1 MENHPIPQDITGFQF
16 KLIGNMT
23 VRQFAYLAT
32 GVILAWICYALPLS
46 LLIKLPFAL
55 VFGLSGVAFAFL
67 PIEGRPMDTM
77 ISNFIKA
84 LLNPTQFIYVKT
96 GGEFYSP
103 PVPKTNHPS
112 ATAQRQQTTTLSG
125 DRLKS
130 FLDSLPKNPKN
141 KLDEKEMVFFESLA
155 NISSPGSGGS
165 ISSVSPNY
173 TPPHIFSAAPVKAS
187 DLKKKEEEKK
197 EDKKE
202 TQVKEP
208 VNSQEEANQDVL
220 LGKAS
225 VLEQELQR
233 AKEEE
238 KHQAQGSADFQ
249 AAHQKVLE
257 LENLLNDTV
266 AQKKQLES
274 QILSLQKKLDMQ
286 GKKVYSPSVAIPEK
300 EPTKNIRSIPKNMS
314 KGVGI
319 PNAPEYPN
327 VITGIIKD
335 PRSNPL
341 ANILVE
347 VKDSDG
353 NPVRA
358 FKTNAIGQFASATPL
373 INGTYTIEFEDP
385 KGANKFDTIQFI
397 ADGNIILPVEVISTD
412 TREELRRSL
421 FN

>member
-23 VRQFAYLAT
+23 VRQFAYLAV
-32 GVILAWICYALPLS
+32 GVVLAWICYALPLPF
-46 LLIKLPFAL
+46 LIKLPFAL

-77 ISNFIKA
+77 ISNFVKA

-103 PVPKTNHPS
+103 PAIDTNHPS
-112 ATAQRQQTTTLSG
+112 AAAQRQQTTTLSG

-130 FLDSLPKNPKN
+130 FLDSLPKRPKN

-155 NISSPGSGGS
+155 NISSPGSGRS
-165 ISSVSPNY
+165 IPSVSPNY

-187 DLKKKEEEKK
+187 DLKKKEEE
-197 EDKKE
+197 DKKDA
-202 TQVKEP
+202 QIKEP
-208 VNSQEEANQDVL
+208 VNSQEEASQDVL

-225 VLEQELQR
+225 VLEQELQK

-238 KHQAQGSADFQ
+238 RHQAQGSADFQ

-266 AQKKQLES
+266 AQKKQLEN

-286 GKKVYSPSVAIPEK
+286 GKKVYSPSVAVPEK
-300 EPTKNIRSIPKNMS
+300 EPTKNIRSIPKSMG

-385 KGANKFDTIQFI
+385 KGVSKFDTIQFV

>member
-32 GVILAWICYALPLS
+32 GVVLAWICYALPLS
-46 LLIKLPFAL
+46 LLIKLPFSL
-55 VFGLSGVAFAFL
+55 IFGFSGVAFAFL
-67 PIEGRPMDTM
+67 PIEGRPMDVM
-77 ISNFIKA
+77 ISNFVKA
-84 LLNPTQFIYVKT
+84 LLNPTQFIYIKT
-96 GGEFYSP
+96 GGELYSP
-103 PVPKTNHPS
+103 PMVKTNHIGS
-112 ATAQRQQTTTLSG
+112 VNQRQQTTALSG
-125 DRLKS
+125 DRLKN
-130 FLDSLPKNPKN
+130 FLDSLPKRPKN
-141 KLDEKEMVFFESLA
+141 KLDEKEMVFFQSLA
-155 NISSPGSGGS
+155 NISSPRPAPVA
-165 ISSVSPNY
+165 SVSPGY
-173 TPPHIFSAAPVKAS
+173 TPPHIFSASPVKTS
-187 DLKKKEEEKK
+187 DFKKKEPEKKPEEK
-197 EDKKE
+197 
-202 TQVKEP
+202 KEP
-208 VNSQEEANQDVL
+208 VNSHEEAIQNVL

-225 VLEQELQR
+225 VLEQELQK

-238 KHQAQGSADFQ
+238 KQKAQGSVDFQ

-257 LENLLNDTV
+257 LETLLNDTV

-274 QILSLQKKLDMQ
+274 QILSLQKRLDMQ
-286 GKKVYSPSVAIPEK
+286 GKKIYSPSVAIPEK
-300 EPTKNIRSIPKNMS
+300 ESTKNIRSIPKNMS
-314 KGVGI
+314 KGIGI
-319 PNAPEYPN
+319 PNASEYPN

-385 KGANKFDTIQFI
+385 KGVSKFDTIQFV
-397 ADGNIILPVEVISTD
+397 AEGNIILPVEVISTD

>member
-23 VRQFAYLAT
+23 VRQFAYLAA
-32 GVILAWICYALPLS
+32 GVVLAWICYALPLS
-46 LLIKLPFAL
+46 LLIKLPFSL
-55 VFGLSGVAFAFL
+55 IFGFSGVAFAFL
-67 PIEGRPMDTM
+67 PIEGRPMDVM
-77 ISNFIKA
+77 ISNFVKA
-84 LLNPTQFIYVKT
+84 LLSPTQFIYIKT

-103 PVPKTNHPS
+103 PMVKTNHTSS
-112 ATAQRQQTTTLSG
+112 ATQRQQTTALSG
-125 DRLKS
+125 DRLKN
-130 FLDSLPKNPKN
+130 FLDSLPKRPKN
-141 KLDEKEMVFFESLA
+141 KLDEKEMVFFQSLA
-155 NISSPGSGGS
+155 NISSPGSGTPVV
-165 ISSVSPNY
+165 SVSPGY
-173 TPPHIFSAAPVKAS
+173 TPPHIFSATPVKAG
-187 DLKKKEEEKK
+187 DLKKKEPEKKPEEK
-197 EDKKE
+197 
-202 TQVKEP
+202 KEP
-208 VNSQEEANQDVL
+208 VNSQEEATQDVL

-225 VLEQELQR
+225 ALEQELQR

-238 KHQAQGSADFQ
+238 KQKAQGSADFQ
-249 AAHQKVLE
+249 EAHQKVLE
-257 LENLLNDTV
+257 LETLLNDTV

-286 GKKVYSPSVAIPEK
+286 GRKVYSPSVAIPEK
-300 EPTKNIRSIPKNMS
+300 EPTKNIRSIPKSMS
-314 KGVGI
+314 KGIGI

-385 KGANKFDTIQFI
+385 KGVSKFDTIQFV
-397 ADGNIILPVEVISTD
+397 AEGNIILPVEVISTD

>member
-23 VRQFAYLAT
+23 VRQFAYLAV
-32 GVILAWICYALPLS
+32 GVVLAWICYALPLPF
-46 LLIKLPFAL
+46 LIKLPFAL

-77 ISNFIKA
+77 ISNFVKA

-103 PVPKTNHPS
+103 PAINTNHPS
-112 ATAQRQQTTTLSG
+112 AAAQRQQTTTLSG

-130 FLDSLPKNPKN
+130 FLDSLPKRPKN

-155 NISSPGSGGS
+155 NISSPGSGRS
-165 ISSVSPNY
+165 IPSVSPNY

-187 DLKKKEEEKK
+187 DLKKKEEE
-197 EDKKE
+197 DKKDA
-202 TQVKEP
+202 QIKEP
-208 VNSQEEANQDVL
+208 VNSQEEASQDVL

-225 VLEQELQR
+225 VLEQELQK

-238 KHQAQGSADFQ
+238 RHQAQGSADFQ

-266 AQKKQLES
+266 AQKKQLEN

-286 GKKVYSPSVAIPEK
+286 GKKVYSPSVAVPEK
-300 EPTKNIRSIPKNMS
+300 EPTKNIRSIPKSMG

-385 KGANKFDTIQFI
+385 KGVSKFDTIQFV

>member
-23 VRQFAYLAT
+23 VRQFAYLAV
-32 GVILAWICYALPLS
+32 GVVLAWICYALPLS
-46 LLIKLPFAL
+46 LLIRLPFAL
-55 VFGLSGVAFAFL
+55 IFGLSGVAFAFL

-77 ISNFIKA
+77 ISNFVKA
-84 LLNPTQFIYVKT
+84 LLNPTQFIYIKT

-103 PVPKTNHPS
+103 PIVKTNHTS
-112 ATAQRQQTTTLSG
+112 STTQRQQATALSG
-125 DRLKS
+125 DRLKN
-130 FLDSLPKNPKN
+130 FLDSLPKRPKN
-141 KLDEKEMVFFESLA
+141 KLDEKEMVFFQSLA
-155 NISSPGSGGS
+155 NISSTKLASVA
-165 ISSVSPNY
+165 SVSPGY
-173 TPPHIFSAAPVKAS
+173 TPPHIFSAAPVKTS
-187 DLKKKEEEKK
+187 DLKKREAEQKPEEKK
-197 EDKKE
+197 E
-202 TQVKEP
+202 TQANEP

-225 VLEQELQR
+225 VLEQELQK

-238 KHQAQGSADFQ
+238 KQKAQGSVDFQ

-286 GKKVYSPSVAIPEK
+286 GKKIYSPSIAVPER
-300 EPTKNIRSIPKNMS
+300 EPTENIRSIPKSMG

-385 KGANKFDTIQFI
+385 KGANKFDTIQFV
-397 ADGNIILPVEVISTD
+397 AEGNIILPVEVISTD